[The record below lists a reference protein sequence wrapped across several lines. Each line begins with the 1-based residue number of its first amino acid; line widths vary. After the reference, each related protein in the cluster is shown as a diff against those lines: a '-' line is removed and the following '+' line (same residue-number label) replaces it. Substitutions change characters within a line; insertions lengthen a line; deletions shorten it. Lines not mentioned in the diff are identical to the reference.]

1 MDRRDEAIEQMM
13 KVNAMSREQVESL
26 VRDSFVEFRR
36 QSELEWRFEIV
47 AEVAARFPNVVHAL
61 AQS

>member
-1 MDRRDEAIEQMM
+1 MM